1 MTIFR
6 RLADP
11 DNPPPHSRKIPLLS
25 PLSGKVISLDHVTNQ
40 ALNQRLLGEGV
51 CISPSGYQIFCP
63 FDGTIIKIN
72 SCCDQ
77 VRIKSSQG
85 IVLLIQ
91 MGVGRHMP
99 FGEGIKAKVKQA
111 QRVKQGETIAEF
123 DLAKLKSHAPE
134 FLCSLTILNS
144 DSVKGVLAH
153 QHSVRALEDNMMTL
167 LI

>member
-11 DNPPPHSRKIPLLS
+11 DSLPTHSRKIPLLS
-25 PLSGKVISLDHVTNQ
+25 PMSGKVISLDHVTNQ
-40 ALNQRLLGEGV
+40 ALNQGLLGEGV
-51 CISPSGYQIFCP
+51 CISPSGYQIFSP
-63 FDGTIIKIN
+63 FDGTVTKIN

-77 VRIKSSQG
+77 VSIKSSQG

-91 MGVGRHMP
+91 MGVGRHIP
-99 FGEGIKAKVKQA
+99 YGEGIKAKVKQA
-111 QRVKQGETIAEF
+111 QRVKQGETIVEF
-123 DLAKLKSHAPE
+123 ELAKLKSHDPD

-144 DSVKGVLAH
+144 DKVKGVLAH
-153 QHSVRALEDNMMTL
+153 QHSVRAREDNMMTL